1 MPQKSGNCV
10 SVSQIR
16 RNFAAMK
23 RTAILLLLLA
33 VLAVPAAAQ
42 EVTSRPRLLPE
53 IQTAERCD
61 SATIRLID
69 TPLESDSL
77 SQAASFRPLVL
88 CTPWSLG
95 GPGMWSLH
103 EGLNANVG
111 FSVSVGLGKHSP
123 SGAGFGEHFAAA
135 YATPFGKDKRWVGAL
150 GFYVNRLDW
159 DRFHNTE
166 AGVAGL
172 LGYRVNDRC
181 SVYAYGTYNFL
192 PDLSHGPNPYVMR
205 YGAYPGGWGTAYP
218 FDPYSQ
224 LRSSIGAAV
233 EFKLGDDAFWS
244 LVSIAVNCY
253 LESRKENYEPPKTLG
268 GGGNWPR

>member
-1 MPQKSGNCV
+1 
-10 SVSQIR
+10 
-16 RNFAAMK
+16 MK
-23 RTAILLLLLA
+23 RPLILLQLLA
-33 VLAVPAAAQ
+33 ALAVPAAAQ
-42 EVTSRPRLLPE
+42 EVNSLPKLADELLE
-53 IQTAERCD
+53 EVHCD
-61 SATIRLID
+61 SAATALIAAPAE
-69 TPLESDSL
+69 TDSL
-77 SQAASFRPLVL
+77 LQPVPYRPLVL
-88 CTPWSLG
+88 CTPWGLG
-95 GPGMWSLH
+95 DPGMWSLH

-111 FSVSVGLGKHSP
+111 FSVSVGLGKNSP

-135 YATPFGKDKRWVGAL
+135 YATSFGKYKRWVGAL

-172 LGYRVNDRC
+172 LGYHVNDRC
-181 SVYAYGTYNFL
+181 SLYAYGNYNIL
-192 PDLSHGPNPYVMR
+192 PTSPHGLTPYAMR
-205 YGAYPGGWGTAYP
+205 YGVYPGGWGTAYP

-253 LESRKENYEPPKTLG
+253 LESRIENYEPPKTLG